1 MQQDLDELRS
11 EAMLVEDKAHRA
23 MMEAAKLAEDLRMEQ
38 DNTQRYE
45 ADRKMLEAQ
54 VKDLQVKNS
63 IIIQL
68 GSSAL
73 SVCRDVLMM
82 LR

>member
-1 MQQDLDELRS
+1 
-11 EAMLVEDKAHRA
+11 MLVEDKAHRA